1 MKVVV
6 FLLCLTAASAAVY
19 ALDLPAIARRERAR
33 RSALAGKP
41 APAFGDDDLER
52 YRRERGPENA
62 PSVSDAAPPPAPV
75 ARDLA
80 REKTRWRKEAQQ
92 HEREVAK
99 IDASLRR
106 LEWRLNEKRSRRR
119 NREWLTE
126 DPAIGL
132 LEDSIR
138 SLNEERERLEE
149 RFRERARKE
158 GAFPGWLR

>member
-1 MKVVV
+1 
-6 FLLCLTAASAAVY
+6 
-19 ALDLPAIARRERAR
+19 
-33 RSALAGKP
+33 
-41 APAFGDDDLER
+41 
-52 YRRERGPENA
+52 
-62 PSVSDAAPPPAPV
+62 
-75 ARDLA
+75 
-80 REKTRWRKEAQQ
+80 
-92 HEREVAK
+92 VAK